1 MTSHNE
7 SAAMTQSNFTYTSYI
22 RTTPQALWDALVNPE
37 LTRMYWFDSRLES
50 DWTVGSRWQFL
61 SPDGRVIN
69 SGQVLENRPPARLVL
84 SWRNELKPE
93 LRAEGLSQLIVDS
106 EQQGELVK
114 LTLSQEIDRAAS
126 ALIDDV
132 ANGWPVILSSLKSL
146 LETGVSFEVTRHWP
160 KGL

>member
-1 MTSHNE
+1 MTSQNE
-7 SAAMTQSNFTYTSYI
+7 SAVMAQSSFTYTAYI

-37 LTRMYWFDSRLES
+37 MTRAYWFDSRLDS
-50 DWTVGSRWQFL
+50 DWSIGSRWQFL

-69 SGQVLENRPPARLVL
+69 SGQVLEYRPPARLVL

-93 LRAEGLSQLIVDS
+93 LRAEGFSHIIVDS
-106 EQQGELVK
+106 EQQGDLVK
-114 LTLSQEIDRAAS
+114 LTLSQEIERAAS

-132 ANGWPVILSSLKSL
+132 AKGWPIILSSLKSL